1 MGEVIVNALPQ
12 TAPISDMRNRQNELL
27 RMAEDGPV
35 VLLSRSK
42 PAAVLLSPVQW
53 DAIAEALA
61 YFRQPESVIKQLVTA
76 HNFNSDTNGADH
88 EVDALAEIAALA
100 QPFGPPDLAR
110 NFDKYMN
117 RVSDDEPAN

>member
-1 MGEVIVNALPQ
+1 MPLFRQKEATMGEVIVNALPQ

-61 YFRQPESVIKQLVTA
+61 HFRQPVAVIKQQA
-76 HNFNSDTNGADH
+76 AADDTNGN
-88 EVDALAEIAALA
+88 EPEIDAFAEIAALA
-100 QPFGPPDLAR
+100 
-110 NFDKYMN
+110 
-117 RVSDDEPAN
+117 